1 VTCRYCGQSLH
12 KGEPYIQS
20 SLVDVQLH
28 IDCYLKRQ
36 ATRRPDAFMARLK
49 DILGAQVVLH

>member
-1 VTCRYCGQSLH
+1 MICIYCTRPLH
-12 KGEPYIQS
+12 QAEPYIQS
-20 SLVDVQLH
+20 SVRDVQMH

-36 ATRRPDAFMARLK
+36 ATRRPVAFMARLR